1 MLRSTYRNFIVAG
14 FVLLFLL
21 SFGFAQETR
30 TPDWKKF
37 SKQLVK
43 SVKSE
48 NEGVRISAMQQIIR
62 FSDSVKVTNA
72 RYAVMKNFLSA
83 KDHGVRQ
90 LALITLYKIG
100 NWFDMGYLQLH
111 YPYEKDPLLK
121 RQIAAILIAKGRR
134 IPQTAAFDNPELQY
148 SLK

>member
-1 MLRSTYRNFIVAG
+1 MLRSTHRNFIVAG

-21 SFGFAQETR
+21 SFGFAQEAK
-30 TPDWKKF
+30 TPDWKSF

-62 FSDSVKVTNA
+62 FSDSVKVTSA
-72 RYAVMKNFLSA
+72 RYVVMEKFLTA
-83 KDHGVRQ
+83 KDRGVRQ
-90 LALITLYKIG
+90 LALVTLYKIG

-111 YPYEKDPLLK
+111 YPYEKDPVLK
-121 RQIAAILIAKGRR
+121 HQIAAILIAKGRE
-134 IPQTAAFDNPELQY
+134 IPQSTTFENPALQY